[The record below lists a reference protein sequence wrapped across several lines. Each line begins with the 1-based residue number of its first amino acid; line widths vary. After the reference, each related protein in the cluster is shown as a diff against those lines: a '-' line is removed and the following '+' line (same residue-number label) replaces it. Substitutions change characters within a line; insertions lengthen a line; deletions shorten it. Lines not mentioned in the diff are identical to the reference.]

1 MSGVLK
7 DQCNSEFLILLS
19 RVFDEHIGVEDVD
32 VVEDM
37 GGDEGRRE
45 ESRGGRMIDSIGRS
59 FFSYWIRLGGSISSE
74 IRPTSITTYE
84 ISNNPYWA
92 ASSISSLN
100 ALEAELSSLGFCT
113 LMLGRYGSRRTYVC
127 VANFHAN

>member
-1 MSGVLK
+1 
-7 DQCNSEFLILLS
+7 
-19 RVFDEHIGVEDVD
+19 
-32 VVEDM
+32 
-37 GGDEGRRE
+37 
-45 ESRGGRMIDSIGRS
+45 MIDSIGRS
-59 FFSYWIRLGGSISSE
+59 FFSYWIRLGGSIFSE

-92 ASSISSLN
+92 ASSTCYLN

-113 LMLGRYGSRRTYVC
+113 LMLGRYGSRRAHVC